1 MHLKR
6 AFAVGQP
13 YAFFIVE
20 ASRVP
25 PSASTAEL
33 AQDVVQEAQE
43 LVRLNVQLGKQE
55 LRELAVRNGMA
66 VGFLVFGALLLM
78 LALLVALPVFL
89 VLLWDNHLAGA
100 AIWLGAYALVGASL
114 ALAGRLLLRLTPPQK
129 TLASLEETKNWLLR
143 QIKSNGK

>member
-1 MHLKR
+1 
-6 AFAVGQP
+6 
-13 YAFFIVE
+13 
-20 ASRVP
+20 
-25 PSASTAEL
+25 
-33 AQDVVQEAQE
+33 VVQEAQE

-100 AIWLGAYALVGASL
+100 AIWLGTYALVGASL
-114 ALAGRLLLRLTPPQK
+114 ALTGRLLLRLTPPQR

-143 QIKSNGK
+143 QIKSNGR